1 MKKLLALLL
10 IAILVIPAMAM
21 ADDVE
26 LTLSFWGSDTRVGLT
41 TTVAQMY
48 MDENPGVTI
57 TLLHRPS
64 DYWDILV
71 TEFAAESAP
80 DIIQMG
86 GNFGDYT
93 NYIMPLNDYVDSGV
107 IDTEYYDKAMLTTVS
122 VDGSTYGMCLGANKW
137 GFVYNETM
145 LNEYGAPLPDET
157 LTWEN
162 LGEYLA
168 QVQAVL
174 PEGKNAIYDASQ
186 RETGFLGYY
195 LGCNGE
201 IFWDGDQTTMTAE
214 TVAAYMQMWD
224 DFRAAG
230 YCPSG
235 EISAEYEE
243 NAADTSSLVSG
254 DVAMIFLYSG
264 MINAYQAA
272 MTDTLG
278 MTTFPS
284 LDADAYSTDISQV
297 FTIYNGCA
305 NPEVA
310 ADFISFFINNVEA
323 GKILGTDRGVPC
335 NSQVREA
342 LRADASPTAA
352 LIFSLFDATA
362 PHGTDSASV
371 NPPNDQAI
379 LEAWK
384 AINSEVAYGLKTVE
398 DGAAEFVA
406 TFATMVAA
414 E

>member
-10 IAILVIPAMAM
+10 IALLVIPTVAMAEN
-21 ADDVE
+21 VE
-26 LTLSFWGSDTRVGLT
+26 LTLSFWGSDTRVEKT
-41 TTVAQMY
+41 TAVAQMY
-48 MDENPGVTI
+48 MDEHPDVTI

-71 TEFAAESAP
+71 TEFAAGSAP

-86 GNFGDYT
+86 GNFADYT
-93 NYIMPLNDYVDSGV
+93 NYIIPLNGYVESGA
-107 IDTEYYDKAMLTTVS
+107 INTEYYDKAMLTTVS
-122 VDGSTYGMCLGANKW
+122 KDGSTYGMCLGANKW

-145 LNEYGAPLPDET
+145 LNACGAPLPDET
-157 LTWEN
+157 LTWDN

-168 QVQAVL
+168 KVQAVL
-174 PEGKNAIYDASQ
+174 PEGKHAIYDASV

-201 IFWDGDQTTMTAE
+201 TYWDGEETTMTEA
-214 TVAAYMQMWD
+214 TVAKYMQMWD

-230 YCPSG
+230 YCPPG
-235 EISAEYEE
+235 EISAEYGE

-297 FTIYNGCA
+297 FTIYTGCA
-305 NPEVA
+305 NPDAA

-335 NSQVREA
+335 NSEVRAA
-342 LRADASPTAA
+342 LRADATPTAA

-362 PHGTDSASV
+362 PHGTDTAAK
-371 NPPNDQAI
+371 NPPNDQPI

-384 AINSEVAYGLKTVE
+384 AINSEVAYGVKTVAQ
-398 DGAAEFVA
+398 GAAEFVA
-406 TFATMVAA
+406 TFADMVAA
-414 E
+414 K